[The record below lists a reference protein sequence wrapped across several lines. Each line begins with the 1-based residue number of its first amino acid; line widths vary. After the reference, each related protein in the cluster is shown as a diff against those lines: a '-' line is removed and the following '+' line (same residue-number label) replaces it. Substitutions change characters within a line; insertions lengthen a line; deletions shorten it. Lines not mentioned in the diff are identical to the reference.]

1 MIRNRQYAIKRSEV
15 ASFESLPEMIE
26 NLLGDK
32 ALRWYVSRIDGD
44 EIIVEATMCDEAT
57 GHFSGSVV
65 GSHYPGKSAILS
77 IIPTGVGCD
86 IGGYAGDAAP
96 ATSLLALTAD
106 YLITNPNAVNASN
119 FIRLDDNIVYTEGFS
134 IDLFCQGLVNLYRP
148 YSNRVGLII
157 EKTDADGLAA
167 VFNILNTVRATHGVN
182 ITDYVVTDR
191 PIGGRCVENQ
201 SGAFVGTI
209 DNPGV
214 LFEACEKLTARGVNA
229 IAVTSNIQ
237 DLPAEN
243 YAKHFAGEYPNPVG
257 GVEAIIS
264 HLITRRYQLPS
275 AHGPLLNIKQLD
287 LTHGIV
293 DARGAGE
300 MASVSGLACVLI
312 GLQRAPQIKVRP
324 NHRIA
329 DIININNLLAV
340 VTPAGCLGGIPV
352 LSTRKYNIPVIAVRE
367 NQTILNVTQSEVRL
381 NGVIEVRNYAE
392 AAGVVL
398 ALKKGISVE
407 SISRPLQTLRHSA
420 GTESEVDVSL
430 REVAH
435 AKHLVA

>member
-1 MIRNRQYAIKRSEV
+1 MIGKLS
-15 ASFESLPEMIE
+15 
-26 NLLGDK
+26 GDK
-32 ALRWYVSRIDGD
+32 VLRWYISRIGGD
-44 EIIVEATMCDEAT
+44 EIVVEATICDQAT
-57 GHFSGSVV
+57 GHFSESVV
-65 GSHYPGKSAILS
+65 DSHYPGKSAILS

-96 ATSLLALTAD
+96 ATSLLASTAD
-106 YLITNPNAVNASN
+106 YLITNPNAVNASD
-119 FIRLDDNIVYTEGFS
+119 FIKLDDNVVYTEGFS

-157 EKTDADGLAA
+157 EKTGTDGLAA
-167 VFNILNTVRATHGVN
+167 VFNILNAVRATHGVD
-182 ITDYVVTDR
+182 ITDYVITDR

-201 SGAFVGTI
+201 SGGFVGTI

-229 IAVTSNIQ
+229 IAVTSHIQ
-237 DLPAEN
+237 DLPEEN

-257 GVEAIIS
+257 GVEAVIS

-287 LTHGIV
+287 LMHGVV

-312 GLQRAPQIKVRP
+312 GLQRAPQIKARP
-324 NHRIA
+324 NTRVA
-329 DIININNLLAV
+329 DILNINNLLAV

-352 LSTRKYNIPVIAVRE
+352 LSTRKYDIPVIAVRE

-392 AAGVVL
+392 AAGIVL
-398 ALKKGISVE
+398 ALKKGISLG
-407 SISRPLQTLRHSA
+407 SISRPLQTLRHSV
-420 GTESEVDVSL
+420 GTESEIDVSL
-430 REVAH
+430 KEVAY